1 MNRRRFLQS
10 TAAIPLLPI
19 AASRALTIS
28 AKAAA
33 PRAPARRVRP
43 SDPSWPSEADWIK
56 FRQTVEGRLI
66 KVESPLTACQK
77 DPDGASCQEILK
89 RLKNPYYIG
98 DQPGLTQNSGWV
110 DAWMSAPSVY
120 AVAAT
125 RTEDVV
131 AAINFARDHNLR
143 LVVKGGG
150 HSYKGTSSSVDSL
163 LIWTRAMNNIVL
175 HDAFVAQGCAGRQKP
190 QPAVT
195 VGAGA
200 IWKQAYDAVTTRAG
214 RYVQGGGCTTVG
226 VAGLVQSG
234 GFGSFSKNYG
244 TAAAALLEAE
254 VVTADGTARTANA
267 CVNPDLFWGIKGGG
281 GGSLGVVTNLTL
293 RTRELPDYFGG
304 VFGTIKA
311 RSDAAFRR
319 LTARIVSFYQ
329 EKLFNRHWGE
339 QIAFEPANRLKI
351 SMVFQ
356 GLDRHHAES
365 VWRPFMDWVTK
376 SPVEFTVETPLL
388 IVDIPARH
396 FWDAAYMKK
405 RYPQLIVADDRPG
418 APEGNVFWIGDS
430 AQVGHFLHGCSS
442 AWLPASLLKKNQ
454 QGKLADALFASSR
467 HWGVSLH
474 FNKGL
479 AGAPAEEVAA
489 ARNTATNPA
498 VLDAF
503 ALAIIATG
511 GPAAFPGVPGD
522 GPDLTIARRHARAVY
537 SAMDELLKVARNP
550 GSYVSE
556 SDFFERSWQQS
567 FWGSNYPRLAVVK
580 RKYDPAGLFFVHHG
594 VGSEEWSADG
604 FTRLAERQ

>member
-1 MNRRRFLQS
+1 MNRRRFLKS
-10 TAAIPLLPI
+10 TVAIPLLPL
-19 AASRALTIS
+19 AASQALTNS
-28 AKAAA
+28 ANGTA
-33 PRAPARRVRP
+33 PRSPARRVRP
-43 SDPSWPSEADWIK
+43 GAPSWPSEADWNK
-56 FRQTVEGRLI
+56 LRRSVEGRLL
-66 KVESPLTACQK
+66 KVESPLAACQRE
-77 DPDGASCQEILK
+77 PNGTSCQEVLQ

-98 DQPGLTQNSGWV
+98 DQPGLTQTSGWV

-125 RTEDVV
+125 RSEDVV
-131 AAINFARDHNLR
+131 AAVNFAREKNLR

-150 HSYKGTSSSVDSL
+150 HSYKGTSNSADSL

-175 HDAFVAQGCAGRQKP
+175 HDAFVAQGCAGRQTP

-200 IWKQAYDAVTTRAG
+200 IWMQAYDAVTTKAG

-234 GFGSFSKNYG
+234 GFGSFSKNFG

-254 VVTADGTARTANA
+254 IVTADGKARTVNA

-281 GGSLGVVTNLTL
+281 GGSLGVVTKLTL
-293 RTRELPDYFGG
+293 RTRELPEFFGG
-304 VFGTIKA
+304 AFGTIKA
-311 RSDAAFRR
+311 KSDAAFRR
-319 LTARIVSFYQ
+319 LTARIVSFYHEQ
-329 EKLFNRHWGE
+329 LFNRHWGE
-339 QIAFEPANRLKI
+339 QIAFEPANRIKI

-356 GLDRHHAES
+356 GMNRHQAES
-365 VWRPFMDWVTK
+365 VWLPFMEWVTK
-376 SPVEFTVETPLL
+376 SPEDFVIETPLMV
-388 IVDIPARH
+388 IDIPARH

-405 RYPQLIVADDRPG
+405 NHPQFIVADNRLD
-418 APEGNVFWIGDS
+418 APEGNVFWAGDGG
-430 AQVGHFLHGCSS
+430 QVGFFLHGYRS
-442 AWLPASLLKKNQ
+442 AWLPASLLKRDQ
-454 QGKLADALFASSR
+454 QSKLADALFASSR

-479 AGAPAEEVAA
+479 AGASAA
-489 ARNTATNPA
+489 DLAATRDTAMNPA

-511 GPAAFPGVPGD
+511 GAPAFPGIPG
-522 GPDLTIARRHARAVY
+522 GAPDLAVARRHAREINK
-537 SAMDELLKVARNP
+537 AMDELLKVTTNA

-567 FWGSNYPRLAVVK
+567 FWGSNYPRLAAVK
-580 RKYDPAGLFFVHHG
+580 KKYDPAGLFFVHQG

-604 FTRLAERQ
+604 FTRLVRR